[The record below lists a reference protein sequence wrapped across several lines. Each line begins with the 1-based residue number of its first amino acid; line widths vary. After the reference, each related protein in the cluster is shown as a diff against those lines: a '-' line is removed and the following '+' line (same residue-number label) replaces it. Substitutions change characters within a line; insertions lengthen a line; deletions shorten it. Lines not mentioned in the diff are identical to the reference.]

1 MGETGIVP
9 GGGTLGHESVGVIDK
24 LGSAVTGFQEGQRVT
39 VCAVTPCYRCSYCQR
54 GFTSQCAVRSVATAN
69 LTLIPDELSDAQ
81 AVCTCDMLT
90 TGFMGAN
97 LMGAGRI
104 IAVESRP

>member
-1 MGETGIVP
+1 M
-9 GGGTLGHESVGVIDK
+9 
-24 LGSAVTGFQEGQRVT
+24 
-39 VCAVTPCYRCSYCQR
+39 
-54 GFTSQCAVRSVATAN
+54 ATAN